1 MFILTKNVYL
11 YRKRIKMDKKI
22 NSTKYRDIMKTA
34 HDLFWKHGFRRV
46 SIEEIC
52 RKAGVSKMTFYRFF
66 PNKIELAKTVFREVI
81 DEGMQRFKD
90 IMDADITGAEKI
102 KRIILLKAEGTN
114 DISREFMEDFYL
126 DNEFELKSFVEAK
139 IMEAT
144 QVGLRVFGEAQQNG
158 IIRNDVKLEFMFA
171 FSTKA
176 IEIMHDEKLLK
187 MFNTPQDMIMEFI
200 KIFIY
205 GILSHEEA

>member
-144 QVGLRVFGEAQQNG
+144 QVGLR
-158 IIRNDVKLEFMFA
+158 NDVKLEFMIA

-205 GILSHEEA
+205 GILSREEA

>member
-1 MFILTKNVYL
+1 
-11 YRKRIKMDKKI
+11 
-22 NSTKYRDIMKTA
+22 
-34 HDLFWKHGFRRV
+34 
-46 SIEEIC
+46 
-52 RKAGVSKMTFYRFF
+52 MTFYRFF

-90 IMDADITGAEKI
+90 IMD
-102 KRIILLKAEGTN
+102 TN

>member
-11 YRKRIKMDKKI
+11 YRKRIKMNKKI